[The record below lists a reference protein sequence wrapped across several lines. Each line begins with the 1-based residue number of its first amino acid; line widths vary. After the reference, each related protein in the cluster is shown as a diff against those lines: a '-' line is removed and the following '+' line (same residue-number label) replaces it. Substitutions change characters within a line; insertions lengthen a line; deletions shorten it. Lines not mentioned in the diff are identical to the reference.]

1 MRHEY
6 QLCSYRAHHYEQH
19 LCICLSRDP
28 TELPE
33 QVIGLNK
40 FMHLLYLCIL
50 FSVFGFLGIV
60 ISNNNKKKVYQ
71 LFQLTAISKCFYQSC
86 WRSNLAMEKMMGF
99 DWSSNDHCK

>member
-40 FMHLLYLCIL
+40 FMHLLYLCI
-50 FSVFGFLGIV
+50 FFLCIW
-60 ISNNNKKKVYQ
+60 ISWHRYIQQQQQEGLPTLSTYCN
-71 LFQLTAISKCFYQSC
+71 
-86 WRSNLAMEKMMGF
+86 
-99 DWSSNDHCK
+99 